1 MISTMAQTKIKK
13 LLCGI
18 LVLLLWFAVWQI
30 CAMLIGREIIL
41 PAPISVFRR
50 FFVLV
55 KTLPFWKATALSLV
69 RIMSGYALG
78 IILGVLLGVGMYFAK
93 PIRAMFS
100 PFLTVVKSTPVAS
113 FILIAYFIIT
123 DTFIPVFITLLM
135 VLPMIASNV
144 LTSLEST
151 DKDLLEMTKMY
162 RFSFSKKIKNL
173 YFPTAFPQ
181 FVTQAM
187 ISLGLGWKA
196 GIAAEVLCT
205 PRDSIGKYLY
215 DAKTYLE
222 TVDTFAYTLLVIII
236 SLCLEKILK
245 KLTEKVRGGAK

>member
-1 MISTMAQTKIKK
+1 MVQTKIKK

-18 LVLLLWFAVWQI
+18 AVLFLWLAVWQ
-30 CAMLIGREIIL
+30 AGAYLIGREIIL
-41 PAPISVFRR
+41 PTPAAVFRR
-50 FFVLV
+50 FFVLCQ
-55 KTLPFWKATALSLV
+55 TAPFWKATALSLA

-78 IILGVLLGVGMYFAK
+78 IFAGVLLGVGMYFVK
-93 PIRAMFS
+93 PLRLMFS

-113 FILIAYFIIT
+113 FILVAYFIIT
-123 DTFIPVFITLLM
+123 DTLIPVFITFLM

-144 LTSLEST
+144 FTSLEST
-151 DKDLLEMTKMY
+151 DKGLLEMTRTY
-162 RFSFSKKIKNL
+162 RFSFSKRLKTL
-173 YFPTAFPQ
+173 YIPTAFPQ

-205 PRDSIGKYLY
+205 PKNSIGKYLY

-236 SLCLEKILK
+236 SLCLEKLLK
-245 KLTEKVRGGAK
+245 TLTRKALGGAK